1 MRRLVTDKAVK
12 SGLSRQR
19 DEIEKAIIKALADP
33 AYFQGNVDYYIK
45 NRGQATVTDDEGNT
59 IEFNPVEGDPYNQT
73 TSIKRSDGSVL
84 YDVAFRNQ
92 TEDQIRTLAAEACMS
107 LSLIHI

>member
-1 MRRLVTDKAVK
+1 MT
-12 SGLSRQR
+12 
-19 DEIEKAIIKALADP
+19 
-33 AYFQGNVDYYIK
+33 NIK
-45 NRGQATVTDDEGNT
+45 NAGRGRSPPTDEGNT

-92 TEDQIRTLAAEACMS
+92 TEDQIRTLAAEA
-107 LSLIHI
+107 

>member
-1 MRRLVTDKAVK
+1 MPTDYEEPDKVE
-12 SGLSRQR
+12 LW
-19 DEIEKAIIKALADP
+19 KALADP

-92 TEDQIRTLAAEACMS
+92 TEDRSARWPPRPV
-107 LSLIHI
+107 

>member
-1 MRRLVTDKAVK
+1 MKRWPTRRT
-12 SGLSRQR
+12 SRQR
-19 DEIEKAIIKALADP
+19 RLLH
-33 AYFQGNVDYYIK
+33 K

-107 LSLIHI
+107 FNSVHMEALTS